1 MKDHKQ
7 SWISIL
13 VFSCAI
19 VMMVYGNYRG
29 EVSIVFNK
37 AVHICL
43 ECIGLG

>member
-1 MKDHKQ
+1 MRNHRQ

-13 VFSCAI
+13 IFASAI

-29 EVSIVFNK
+29 EVPIVFNK